1 MKEDLMAKEAT
12 SITSPSTLVE
22 ELVERSSLSWLQLT
36 VVVGLGLILFLVGT
50 AYMDGLL
57 TTRPLDTV
65 LWRNLMQTP
74 ALILYLLAIQPTLR
88 RLRDGAIDAF
98 RPLVP
103 ISDEDYYQLVAE
115 APMFNRRWESLAL
128 GLGVGGFVLL
138 SRPWDPSAPMWDLG
152 SSWLVLYGG
161 VCGGV
166 LYGLLLSHFIYS
178 ALSGTRLFTQFQR
191 HPPEINVFDLKP
203 LEPIGRWSLG
213 IALAFVGGTTL
224 SLLFLPNFA
233 FSLPIIVIYSAVILA
248 PVIVFFLNMLST
260 HRVMVEAKAR
270 QLEMVGR
277 SLAAASHQLMEL
289 EEEGETQKLGELLDS
304 MTAWVAL
311 ERRIKE
317 VPEWPYSQS
326 IMRRLVASILLP
338 LVVFLVQGVLFQLL
352 LRFLPL
358 E

>member
-1 MKEDLMAKEAT
+1 
-12 SITSPSTLVE
+12 
-22 ELVERSSLSWLQLT
+22 
-36 VVVGLGLILFLVGT
+36 
-50 AYMDGLL
+50 
-57 TTRPLDTV
+57 
-65 LWRNLMQTP
+65 MQAP
-74 ALILYLLAIQPTLR
+74 ALIVYLLAIQPILR
-88 RLRDGAIDAF
+88 RLRDGAIEAF

-103 ISDEDYYQLVAE
+103 ISDDDYYQLVAD
-115 APMFNRRWESLAL
+115 APIFNRRWESLAL

-161 VCGGV
+161 VCGGL
-166 LYGLLLSHFIYS
+166 LYGLLSHFIYS

-191 HPPEINVFDLKP
+191 HRLDINVFDLKP

-213 IALAFVGGTTL
+213 IALAFAGGTTL
-224 SLLFLPNFA
+224 SLLFLPNF
-233 FSLPIIVIYSAVILA
+233 SLDLPTIVIYSAVILA
-248 PVIVFFLNMLST
+248 PVVVFFLNMMST
-260 HRVMVEAKAR
+260 HRVMVEAKGR

-277 SLAAASHQLMEL
+277 RLAAESQRLTEL
-289 EEEGETQKLGELLDS
+289 QSKEETQNLGELLDS

-311 ERRIKE
+311 ERRIRE

-338 LVVFLVQGVLFQLL
+338 LVVFLIQGVLFQLL

>member
-1 MKEDLMAKEAT
+1 MKEDLMAKEST

-36 VVVGLGLILFLVGT
+36 VVVGLGLMVFLLGT
-50 AYMDGLL
+50 AYLGGLL
-57 TTRPLDTV
+57 TTRPLDTA
-65 LWRNLMQTP
+65 LWREGMQAP
-74 ALILYLLAIQPTLR
+74 ALILYLLSIQPVLR
-88 RLRDGAIDAF
+88 RLRDGAIEAF

-115 APMFNRRWESLAL
+115 APIFNRRWEWLAL

-152 SSWLVLYGG
+152 SRWLVLYGG
-161 VCGGV
+161 VCGGL
-166 LYGLLLSHFIYS
+166 LYGLLSHFIYS

-191 HPPEINVFDLKP
+191 HPPELNVFDLKP

-233 FSLPIIVIYSAVILA
+233 FSLPTIVIYSAVILA
-248 PVIVFFLNMLST
+248 PLIVFFLNMMST
-260 HRVMVEAKAR
+260 HRVMVEAKGR

-277 SLAAASHQLMEL
+277 RLAAGSQRLKEQSK
-289 EEEGETQKLGELLDS
+289 EETRDLGELLDS